1 MGYYAYM
8 SDEAPSTFIMTL
20 AGREISFKR
29 PLLGQI
35 IVLERSARRIME
47 ATRKQGG
54 DEGVA
59 ITRAM
64 VRTLDFIETLIVS
77 DDDRQFV
84 EDHMMSG
91 DIDWMD
97 LIKSLSGGLDED
109 TPADDEAP
117 KPVKRAPRKSP
128 KAAPVAKATAK
139 TVASRGR
146 TKR

>member
-1 MGYYAYM
+1 MGYYDYM
-8 SDEAPSTFIMTL
+8 SDEPAKMFTMTL
-20 AGREISFKR
+20 AGREVMFKS
-29 PLLGQI
+29 PLLGQV

-47 ATRKQGG
+47 ATRKEGG

-77 DDDRQFV
+77 EDDRQFV
-84 EDHMMSG
+84 EDHMMAG

-97 LIKSLSGGLDED
+97 LIKALSGGMDND

-117 KPVKRAPRKSP
+117 KLARKAPRKSP

-146 TKR
+146 AKR